1 MAKAIGSVILPAAKQ
16 QELAPRAGGEESEAR
31 RREELDAMES
41 EKAAID
47 AAAAAQVRR
56 ELWCGLGLVAAQT
69 LGFMRLTFWEL
80 SWDVMEPVCFYVT
93 SLYFMSGYA
102 FFMRT
107 ATEPSFEGFFRC
119 RLASR
124 RRRLMRARGFD
135 VARYNALS
143 QELGLDGGP

>member
-1 MAKAIGSVILPAAKQ
+1 MEAQKADIDRTAA
-16 QELAPRAGGEESEAR
+16 S
-31 RREELDAMES
+31 
-41 EKAAID
+41 
-47 AAAAAQVRR
+47 QVRR
-56 ELWCGLGLVAAQT
+56 ELWCGLAYLVVQT
-69 LGFMRLTFWEL
+69 AGFMRLTFWEL

-107 ATEPSFEGFFRC
+107 ATEPSFEGFFRS
-119 RLASR
+119 RFASR
-124 RRRLMRARGFD
+124 QRRLMRARGFD